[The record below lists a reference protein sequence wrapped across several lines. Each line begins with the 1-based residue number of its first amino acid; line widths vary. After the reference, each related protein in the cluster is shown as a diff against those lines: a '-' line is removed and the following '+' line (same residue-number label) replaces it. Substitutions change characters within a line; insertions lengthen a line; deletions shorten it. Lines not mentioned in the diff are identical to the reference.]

1 MSLYEKMKT
10 ASENRDVDAYLE
22 CIHDDFV
29 FVRHQSGAEMNK
41 EEWTPMLT
49 SMMQSD
55 KLEINNQRCIYE
67 NDEILVTHSMMN
79 FPDGTSEA
87 VMVVNQLKDGKVVRV
102 ETGATPIRSA

>member
-10 ASENRDVDAYLE
+10 TSENRDIDAYSE
-22 CIHDDFV
+22 CIHNNFV
-29 FVRHQSGAEMNK
+29 FVRHQSGAKLSK

-49 SMMQSD
+49 AMMQSD
-55 KLEINNQRCIYE
+55 KLEISKQRCIYE

-79 FPDGTSEA
+79 FPDGTLKA

-102 ETGATPIRSA
+102 EAGATPIGSA

>member
-29 FVRHQSGAEMNK
+29 FVRHQSGAEMSK

-49 SMMQSD
+49 AMMQG
-55 KLEINNQRCIYE
+55 C
-67 NDEILVTHSMMN
+67 
-79 FPDGTSEA
+79 DGCKSTQGWKSYKSRNWCNA
-87 VMVVNQLKDGKVVRV
+87 DR
-102 ETGATPIRSA
+102 

>member
-29 FVRHQSGAEMNK
+29 FVRHQSGIELSK
-41 EEWTPMLT
+41 GEWTPMLT
-49 SMMQSD
+49 AMMQND
-55 KLEINNQRCIYE
+55 KLEINDQRCIYE
-67 NDEILVTHSMMN
+67 NNEILVTHSMMN

-87 VMVVNQLKDGKVVRV
+87 VMLVNLLKDGKVVRV
-102 ETGATPIRSA
+102 ETGATPIDSA